1 MESAFMTVA
10 KEIRSRD
17 QGYTQQG
24 GDSFTVK
31 TVGPEYTGPQI
42 QWQMLAWS
50 SMQGCRERQNI
61 FHEIMIALILHKHH
75 K

>member
-17 QGYTQQG
+17 QGYTQQA

-31 TVGPEYTGPQI
+31 TVGRSIRAAKTVADPRSTKQI
-42 QWQMLAWS
+42 LAWS
-50 SMQGCRERQNI
+50 SQ
-61 FHEIMIALILHKHH
+61 FLHAGVQRAAKYLL
-75 K
+75 